1 MDGTTNTLMTQIVL
15 SLAMFAL
22 GILGLLV
29 YAYLEYRKKPVAEQ
43 RVMRKRLL
51 IALGH
56 GTINLVKITAAV
68 VVALFVSVFWLALK
82 ENPPSRRR

>member
-1 MDGTTNTLMTQIVL
+1 MAQIIL
-15 SLAMFAL
+15 SLAMFTL

-51 IALGH
+51 IALGR
-56 GTINLVKITAAV
+56 GVITLVKITAAV

-82 ENPPSRRR
+82 ENPAPKRR

>member
-1 MDGTTNTLMTQIVL
+1 MDGTTNTLMTQIIL

-43 RVMRKRLL
+43 RVMHKRLL
-51 IALGH
+51 IALGR
-56 GTINLVKITAAV
+56 GAITLVKTTAAV
-68 VVALFVSVFWLALK
+68 IVTLFVSVFWLALK
-82 ENPPSRRR
+82 ENPAPKRR

>member
-68 VVALFVSVFWLALK
+68 IVTLFVSVFWLALK
-82 ENPPSRRR
+82 ENPAPKRR

>member
-1 MDGTTNTLMTQIVL
+1 MDRTTNTLMAQIIL
-15 SLAMFAL
+15 SLAMFTL

-51 IALGH
+51 IALGR
-56 GTINLVKITAAV
+56 GVINLVKITAAV

-82 ENPPSRRR
+82 ENTAPKRR

>member
-1 MDGTTNTLMTQIVL
+1 MDGTTNTLMTQIIL

-56 GTINLVKITAAV
+56 GAITLVKITAAV
-68 VVALFVSVFWLALK
+68 IVTLFVSVFWLALK
-82 ENPPSRRR
+82 ENPAPKRR